1 MREATHSET
10 DATSAIQPVDS
21 NEARVEVADCADIPD
36 SCLACD
42 LEQGWGM
49 ANLTDQQIDQ
59 IFETCRSKVESLAQS
74 LSTNLGTE
82 VKLEPGEEGQGAFEI
97 LNKVSEKPGIAI
109 TLQFD
114 GFGVLCLI
122 PDSLPLPD
130 WYQSPDEAQESQL
143 QALSTE
149 WSVALLPSE
158 LETTQLKAVKCENLR
173 THLRACQP
181 TDDVRLLELSATSPE
196 GGGTLTAI
204 HFVMP
209 VAVPLLEGFTGNDLP
224 TTETLKGESVA
235 VNETA
240 ATILSDI
247 ANEQPQDSAIEKRKK
262 RISKIPVNLI
272 VRIADRQMDLHQL
285 RAIAPGTLLMFD
297 KTYDSLLDV
306 YIGNSLYCRGEAV
319 KVGENFGIKINECNA
334 QVIREKKVHQI

>member
-1 MREATHSET
+1 
-10 DATSAIQPVDS
+10 
-21 NEARVEVADCADIPD
+21 
-36 SCLACD
+36 
-42 LEQGWGM
+42 M

-59 IFETCRSKVESLAQS
+59 IFEACRSKVQSLAQS

-82 VKLEPGEEGQGAFEI
+82 VQLEPGEEGQGTFEI
-97 LNKVSEKPGIAI
+97 LNQVSEKPGIAI

-114 GFGVLCLI
+114 GFGVVCLI

-130 WYQSPDEAQESQL
+130 WYRSPDEAQKSQL
-143 QALSTE
+143 QALSAE
-149 WSVALLPSE
+149 WSSALLPSE
-158 LETTQLKAVKCENLR
+158 LETTQLKAVRCENLR

-181 TDDVRLLELSATSPE
+181 TDDVRLLELSATAPG

-209 VAVPLLEGFTGNDLP
+209 VAVPLLEGFTGKDEP
-224 TTETLKGESVA
+224 TVETLTGNSMA
-235 VNETA
+235 VDETA
-240 ATILSDI
+240 ATIATDI
-247 ANEQPQDSAIEKRKK
+247 ANERSQNSAIDNRKQ
-262 RISKIPVNLI
+262 RINKIPVSLI
-272 VRIADRQMDLHQL
+272 VRIADRQMDLQQL

-306 YIGNSLYCRGEAV
+306 YIGNRLYCRGEAV

-334 QVIREKKVHQI
+334 QVIREKKVHQV